1 MHKRIFIICGE
12 LSGESHAARV
22 LYELLKLEPN
32 LKVHAMGSN
41 LLSEMGAKIVVDYK
55 TYSFSGFTEVVRN
68 LPRILKLKETLLKA
82 ISEFKPDLVLGVDY
96 SGLNLEIASAL
107 RHRLGD
113 KRPKFVQYIAPQL
126 WASRAYRINKVKRNV
141 DKVLCTLPFEQDL
154 YTRHGVPVTYVGN
167 PVASSLSPAITKQEF
182 LQAFLKSTGLSED
195 QYIDDNQLLLG
206 IFPGSRGSEI
216 RQLMPVFVEA
226 ARALRERIPNSKFVL
241 AKAPTISMQA
251 LFEAGLNDNTDHQG
265 STLIE
270 ILEPKMMFNASH
282 KLLAA
287 ADLLWLCSG
296 TVTLEAALYS
306 KPYFLT
312 YKGDALSF
320 LLYKLFR
327 TIDMAGLANIIAR
340 KHIVREFLQDQATSE
355 NFLKETLAWLDPA
368 YISGEAKLGFSDYHR
383 EQSRELSELKA
394 KLSGFNTQE
403 LVAKEILCLV

>member
-1 MHKRIFIICGE
+1 MKKIFIITGE

-22 LYELLKLEPN
+22 LYELIKLDPSI
-32 LKVHAMGSN
+32 KVHAMGSN
-41 LLSEMGAKIVVDYK
+41 LLNEMGAKIVVDYK

-68 LPRILKLKETLLKA
+68 LPRILRIKETLIKE
-82 ISEFKPDLVLGVDY
+82 IIEFKPDLVLGVDY

-113 KRPKFVQYIAPQL
+113 KRPKFIQYIAPQL

-141 DKVLCTLPFEQDL
+141 DKVLCTLPFEEDL

-167 PVASSLSPAITKQEF
+167 PVASSLTPAITKQEF
-182 LQAFLKSTGLSED
+182 LQAFMKSTGLSGE
-195 QYIDDNQLLLG
+195 QYLDENQLLLG

-216 RQLMPVFVEA
+216 KQLMPVFVEA
-226 ARALRERIPNSKFVL
+226 ARKLRKLIPNSRFVL
-241 AKAPTISMQA
+241 AKATTISMAA
-251 LFEAGLNDNTDHQG
+251 LFAAGLSDNTDHQG
-265 STLIE
+265 NTLIE

-282 KLLAA
+282 KLLSS

-312 YKGDALSF
+312 YKGDALSY

-340 KHIVREFLQDQATSE
+340 KFIVRELLQNDATSDS
-355 NFLKETLAWLDPA
+355 FLKETLAWLDTK
-368 YISGEAKLGFSDYHR
+368 YLDGEAKLSFSNYYR
-383 EQSRELSELKA
+383 EQSRELGELKA
-394 KLSGFNTQE
+394 KLSGYNTQE
-403 LVAKEILCLV
+403 LVAKEILTLL